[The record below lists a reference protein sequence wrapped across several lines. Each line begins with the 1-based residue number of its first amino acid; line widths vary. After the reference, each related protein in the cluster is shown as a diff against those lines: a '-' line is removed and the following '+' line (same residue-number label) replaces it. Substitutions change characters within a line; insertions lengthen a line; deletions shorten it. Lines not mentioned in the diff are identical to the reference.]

1 MNYAPIVVFGFNRPD
16 ALRNTIASLLRNEE
30 AKLSDLF
37 VFVDGPREGKVG
49 EKEKVE
55 EVRDYVKSITG
66 FNSLHYTFA
75 ETNKGLA
82 DSIIGGVS
90 EVINEYGKVIVL
102 EDDLVLMPNFLNF
115 MNQGLE
121 RYENEEKIFS
131 ISGDAYLVD
140 FPDDYPYD
148 AYFYTRSD
156 SWGWATWK
164 DRWVSVDWE
173 LKDWNTVLKN
183 KEAFKKYQGSDV
195 FGMLNDWKKG
205 KNHSWAIRFCY
216 SQFVQNK
223 YTLLPNR
230 SLVKNAGYGGNG
242 THCPE
247 YCRYKF
253 IYDETVGHN
262 FNLPPVEELD
272 TRITKQVMYYD
283 SLPVRIKSRLINT
296 FLKYR
301 HKFLCK

>member
-115 MNQGLE
+115 MNQGLDY
-121 RYENEEKIFS
+121 YESNQRVMSVCGHSCKVKVPA
-131 ISGDAYLVD
+131 G
-140 FPDDYPYD
+140 YPYD
-148 AYFYTRSD
+148 AYFFTRSS
-156 SWGWATWK
+156 SWGWGTWK
-164 DRWVSVDWE
+164 DRWDAVDWKLE
-173 LKDWNTVLKN
+173 DWNAVVANRK
-183 KEAFKKYQGSDV
+183 AFVKSLGSDV
-195 FGMLNDWKKG
+195 FKMLNDWKHG

-216 SQFVQNK
+216 AQFVQKKLSVIPNK
-223 YTLLPNR
+223 
-230 SLVKNAGYGGNG
+230 SLVDNKGFGGDG
-242 THCPE
+242 TNCK
-247 YCRYKF
+247 RYSRFKF
-253 IYDETVGHN
+253 ELNDTKLHQN
-262 FNLPPVEELD
+262 FRLPSGVCLQSSLYKQALWYHSIPL
-272 TRITKQVMYYD
+272 RIWSRIMY
-283 SLPVRIKSRLINT
+283 LI
-296 FLKYR
+296 R
-301 HKFLCK
+301 